1 MKDVPEKQRAARF
14 VCAIA
19 AVFPNGKVL
28 TAIDTIE
35 GIIAQQIKR
44 EKTVLAMTLYSLF
57 QN

>member
-1 MKDVPEKQRAARF
+1 MCLKKQRAARF

-44 EKTVLAMTLYSLF
+44 RKRFWL
-57 QN
+57 